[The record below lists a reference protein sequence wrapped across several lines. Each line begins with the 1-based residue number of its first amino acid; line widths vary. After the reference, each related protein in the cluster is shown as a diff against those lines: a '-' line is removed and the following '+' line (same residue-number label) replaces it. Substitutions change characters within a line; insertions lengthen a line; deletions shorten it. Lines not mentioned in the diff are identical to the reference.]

1 MILIFDKDSWQEIMS
16 VLTKNKLR
24 TFLTAFGVIWG
35 VFMLIVMLGA
45 GNGLS
50 NGMSGIFEN
59 MTTNGIDLNPS
70 KTTRAYKGMNRDRQV
85 KIYNEDV
92 EILKKQIPQLNHIAG
107 GVYVQQ
113 SVVTRNSSTG
123 AFDVMGISDE
133 YQYIDKLRFDFGR
146 FINWKESKDMGKV
159 AVLGKRAYEQLF
171 KEGGDPTGKYIKIN
185 GIFFMIIGK
194 YTSTHGEGW
203 GDWQNNLIIIPHTT
217 AQRTFHFGNE
227 LFFMSISAN
236 NTVSITDLIPKIKL
250 VLSAVHKIDPQDT
263 QAFNV
268 TDYSSFFKQ
277 MTNVMLGISILIWI
291 VGSFTLIAGIIGI
304 SNIMLIVVKERTKE
318 IGIKRAI
325 GATPR
330 NIISQILLESAFLTT
345 ISGYFGFLL
354 AVGLLE
360 IVNQGMKNANVPIF
374 KNPGV
379 SFGMAIGCITILIIG
394 GILAGL
400 IPARRAVSIKPI
412 DAIRE

>member
-1 MILIFDKDSWQEIMS
+1 MIIFDKDSWQEIMS

-50 NGMSGIFEN
+50 NGMTGIFEN

-92 EILKKQIPQLNHIAG
+92 EILKKQIPQLSHIAG
-107 GVYVQQ
+107 GVYVSQ
-113 SVVTRNSSTG
+113 SVVTRNAATG

-133 YQYIDKLRFDFGR
+133 YIFIDKLRFDFGR
-146 FINWKESKDMGKV
+146 FINWRESKNLGKV
-159 AVLGKRAYEQLF
+159 AVLGQKAYEQLF

-194 YTSTHGEGW
+194 FTSTHGEGW

-227 LFFMSISAN
+227 LFFMSISADN
-236 NTVSITDLIPKIKL
+236 SVSITDLIPKIKL
-250 VLSAVHKIDPQDT
+250 VLSAVHKIDPEDT

-277 MTNVMLGISILIWI
+277 MNTVMIGISILIWI
-291 VGSFTLIAGIIGI
+291 VGTFTLLAGIIGI

-318 IGIKRAI
+318 IGIKRAL

-330 NIISQILLESAFLTT
+330 NIITQILLESAFLTT

-360 IVNQGMKNANVPIF
+360 LVNMATESAKIPLF

-379 SFGMAIGCITILIIG
+379 SFGVAITCITILIIG
-394 GILAGL
+394 GTLAGL
-400 IPARRAVSIKPI
+400 IPAKRAVSIKPI